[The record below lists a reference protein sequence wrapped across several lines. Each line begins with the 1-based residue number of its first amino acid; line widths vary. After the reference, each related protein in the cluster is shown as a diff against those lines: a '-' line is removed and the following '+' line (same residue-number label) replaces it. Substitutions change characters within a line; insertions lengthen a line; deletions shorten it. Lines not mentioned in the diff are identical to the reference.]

1 MIRVVLFLTAVGL
14 LAFGVAW
21 FADRPGDVVITWM
34 GYRLETSLMVL
45 IGAAAFI
52 AVSSVMIWGIFRAIS
67 RSPDLI
73 SRILRDR
80 RGTRGYQAISRGMI
94 AVGAGDARAAK
105 RHADEAARLAS
116 SEPLTLLLS
125 AQTAQLSGDRRAAER
140 AFRKMAARDDT
151 KLIGLHG
158 LFVEAQRNDDPA
170 AARTYAEEAAAAS
183 PSLTWA
189 GEAVLAFRYGDGD
202 WAGAL
207 ERLEANHKAHLVA
220 KNAYKR
226 QRAVLLTARAMAVE
240 ETDRDAAIAFAQE
253 AVKLQGDLVPA
264 AALAGRL
271 LAESGDT
278 RRAARVIDKAWRA
291 QPHPDLAD
299 AYMHLH
305 GGASARDRLNR
316 IEQLAGKAPDDPESG
331 LALARAALDA
341 QEFAKARQA
350 LAPLKDQPTRRV
362 CLLMAELEER
372 EHADLGRARQWM
384 ARALHAAPDPAWT
397 ADGVVSDHWMPV
409 SPVSGRLDAFEWRVP
424 LEELGERKPAIE
436 IEERTP
442 TVLMAAT
449 VNEDARASRADER
462 TTTIDAT
469 ATASAPS
476 PAPNVPAAAAGP
488 GLFGLQPNAPVT
500 PGGTSQAADAP
511 GAAASSV
518 TPPAPP
524 ELSAQ
529 GSALPVVPPPT
540 PPLITAADGTAPAN
554 GTSSGA
560 GAASADSSVEAP
572 VVPTAGVATAGA
584 PAAAQSSAPA
594 GPGGRKPRAQPAP
607 ERIIPLAHAP
617 DDPGPD
623 ADEDHGTVVPM
634 PKDAWRRTR

>member
-14 LAFGVAW
+14 LAFGAAW
-21 FADRPGDVVITWM
+21 FADRPGDVVITWL
-34 GYRLETSLMVL
+34 GYRIETSLMVL
-45 IGAAAFI
+45 IGAVAAV

-73 SRILRDR
+73 SRIIRDR

-105 RHADEAARLAS
+105 KYADEAMRLAS

-140 AFRKMAARDDT
+140 AFREMAAREDT

-158 LFVEAQRNDDPA
+158 LFVEAQRRDDPA
-170 AARTYAEEAAAAS
+170 AARTYAEEAAVAA

-207 ERLEANHKAHLVA
+207 ERLEANYKAHLVS

-253 AVKLQGDLVPA
+253 AVKLQPDLVPA

-271 LAESGDT
+271 LAESGDA
-278 RRAARVIDKAWRA
+278 RKAARVIDKAWRT

-299 AYMHLH
+299 AYMHLRH
-305 GGASARDRLNR
+305 GDSARDRFNR
-316 IEQLAGKAPDDPESG
+316 IEQLAGKAPSDPESA

-341 QEFAKARQA
+341 QEFARARQA
-350 LAPLKDQPTRRV
+350 LASLLEKPTRRV
-362 CLLMAELEER
+362 CMLMAELEER

-384 ARALHAAPDPAWT
+384 ARALHAARDPAWT

-409 SPVSGRLDAFEWRVP
+409 SPVSGRLDAFQWRVP
-424 LEELGERKPAIE
+424 LEELGEPKPAIE
-436 IEERTP
+436 IEERAP

-449 VNEDARASRADER
+449 LPADSRADHDDRVARDDEDR
-462 TTTIDAT
+462 AKTVDAVPDP
-469 ATASAPS
+469 ASAPALS
-476 PAPNVPAAAAGP
+476 GQGSAIPTVTLPAGK
-488 GLFGLQPNAPVT
+488 
-500 PGGTSQAADAP
+500 P
-511 GAAASSV
+511 GAA
-518 TPPAPP
+518 
-524 ELSAQ
+524 
-529 GSALPVVPPPT
+529 
-540 PPLITAADGTAPAN
+540 
-554 GTSSGA
+554 SGA
-560 GAASADSSVEAP
+560 GDAPAASL
-572 VVPTAGVATAGA
+572 ATAGA
-584 PAAAQSSAPA
+584 AGARRPRPA
-594 GPGGRKPRAQPAP
+594 PAP

-623 ADEDHGTVVPM
+623 GEEPDNGTVVPL
-634 PKDAWRRTR
+634 PAEAWRRTTR